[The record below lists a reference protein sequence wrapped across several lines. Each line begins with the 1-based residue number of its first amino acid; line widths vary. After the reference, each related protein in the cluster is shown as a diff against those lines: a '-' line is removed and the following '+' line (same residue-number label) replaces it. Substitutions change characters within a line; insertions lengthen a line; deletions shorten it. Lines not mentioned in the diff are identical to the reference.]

1 MIYSMLYKKL
11 GGYGMEDTTKVD
23 AESTMPEAD
32 SEEAVSELDKK
43 VKVPKPKRFGK
54 KESAKQPVKDK
65 LKADKP
71 KVVKS
76 KPKKPVKNKDISNSN
91 NTSNGHRQPGFKM
104 SIKARLIA
112 SSVLPTV
119 VGITVVLII
128 AIVNMSAGMNA
139 EASNGLVLLAEAT
152 KSSYDNTY
160 SGDWRVDNNGNIF
173 KGDTNLS
180 QKQDGIDKFTDDNDA
195 NITIFYGVD
204 SKVTSLRDSNNKRM
218 LSLKA
223 PDSVWEKVKT
233 GETYKSDHIDIDG
246 VDYTG
251 VYLPLKNY
259 NGNIVGMLFAGEPR
273 TAITSFI
280 IQKVIA
286 LVGVTIIVLLVIA
299 VITLMFSRKIA
310 NALVTVNRL
319 FVSLSNGD
327 LTMKVDPNMLKR
339 NDEIGEMAG
348 SVQALIS
355 KLNGIVTGLT
365 ESADQL
371 YKSGDEMAAT
381 ASQSSKATEEISSAV
396 EDISKGA
403 VSQAEEIQN
412 ASSHI
417 ANMGKLIEEIVEKVS
432 NLTQTANVMGNAGD
446 TSMNTMVELSESN
459 DHTTEAVNKIADQ
472 IELTNESVGKIG
484 EAAAFITNIADQ
496 TSLLALNAS
505 IESARAGE
513 AGKGFA
519 VVASEIQKLASQSDE
534 AAGEIKQIIEKLKQE
549 SEKTVEE
556 MNSTKLLINE
566 QVVKLNATRDSFVDV
581 SDGINVSRQ
590 ETAAIE
596 INAGSCDDARQQ
608 VNDVIA
614 NLSAISEQNAASA
627 EETTASMQELTA
639 TISMLSTTANDLMK
653 ISEKLN
659 SEMKFFKI

>member
-1 MIYSMLYKKL
+1 
-11 GGYGMEDTTKVD
+11 MEDTTKVN

-32 SEEAVSELDKK
+32 SMKAVSEVDEK
-43 VKVPKPKRFGK
+43 VKVPKSKRFGK
-54 KESAKQPVKDK
+54 KKSAKQPVKDK
-65 LKADKP
+65 LNADKT

-76 KPKKPVKNKDISNSN
+76 KPKKQVKNKDISNSN
-91 NTSNGHRQPGFKM
+91 NTSNEHRQPGLKI

-119 VGITVVLII
+119 VGIAVVLII
-128 AIVNMSAGMNA
+128 AIINMSAGMNT

-223 PDSVWEKVKT
+223 SDSVWEKVKT
-233 GETYKSDHIDIDG
+233 GETYKADHIDIDG

-280 IQKVIA
+280 IKKVIA

-299 VITLMFSRKIA
+299 VIALMLSRKIA

-319 FVSLSNGD
+319 VVSLSNGD

-417 ANMGKLIEEIVEKVS
+417 ANMGKLIEDIVEKVS
-432 NLTQTANVMGNAGD
+432 NLTQAANVMGNAGD

-534 AAGEIKQIIEKLKQE
+534 AAGEIKQIIENLKNE

-581 SDGINVSRQ
+581 SDGINVSRR

-596 INAGSCDDARQQ
+596 VNVGSCDDARQQ

-639 TISMLSTTANDLMK
+639 TINMLSTTANDLMK

>member
-1 MIYSMLYKKL
+1 
-11 GGYGMEDTTKVD
+11 MEDTTKVD

-32 SEEAVSELDKK
+32 SEEAVSEVDKK
-43 VKVPKPKRFGK
+43 VKVPKSKRFGK

-299 VITLMFSRKIA
+299 VITLMLSRKIA

-339 NDEIGEMAG
+339 NDEIGEMAC

>member
-1 MIYSMLYKKL
+1 
-11 GGYGMEDTTKVD
+11 MEDTTKVN

-32 SEEAVSELDKK
+32 SEEAVSEVDKK
-43 VKVPKPKRFGK
+43 VKVPKSKRFGK

-91 NTSNGHRQPGFKM
+91 NTSNEHRQPGFKM

-195 NITIFYGVD
+195 DIAIFYGVD

-233 GETYKSDHIDIDG
+233 GETYKADHIDIDG

-280 IQKVIA
+280 IQRVIA

-299 VITLMFSRKIA
+299 VISLILSRKIA

-412 ASSHI
+412 ASSYI
-417 ANMGKLIEEIVEKVS
+417 ANMGKLIEDIVEKVS
-432 NLTQTANVMGNAGD
+432 NLTQAANVMGNAGD

>member
-1 MIYSMLYKKL
+1 
-11 GGYGMEDTTKVD
+11 MEDTTKVD

-32 SEEAVSELDKK
+32 SAEAVLEVDKK
-43 VKVPKPKRFGK
+43 VKVPKSKRFGK

-76 KPKKPVKNKDISNSN
+76 KSKKSVKNKDISNDN
-91 NTSNGHRQPGFKM
+91 NTSNEHRQPGLKM

-195 NITIFYGVD
+195 DIAIFYGVD

-233 GETYKSDHIDIDG
+233 GETYKADHIDIDG

-299 VITLMFSRKIA
+299 VISLMLSRKIA
-310 NALVTVNRL
+310 NALVIVNRL

-371 YKSGDEMAAT
+371 YKSGDEMATT

-412 ASSHI
+412 ASSYI
-417 ANMGKLIEEIVEKVS
+417 ANMGKLIEDIVEKVS
-432 NLTQTANVMGNAGD
+432 NLTQAANVMGNAGD

-534 AAGEIKQIIEKLKQE
+534 AAGEIKQIIENLKQE

-596 INAGSCDDARQQ
+596 VNVGSCDDARQQ

>member
-1 MIYSMLYKKL
+1 
-11 GGYGMEDTTKVD
+11 MEDTTKVD

-32 SEEAVSELDKK
+32 SEEAVLELDKK

-233 GETYKSDHIDIDG
+233 GETYISDHIDIDG

-432 NLTQTANVMGNAGD
+432 NLTQAANVMGNAGD

>member
-1 MIYSMLYKKL
+1 
-11 GGYGMEDTTKVD
+11 MEDTTKVD

-43 VKVPKPKRFGK
+43 VKVPKPKGFGK

-71 KVVKS
+71 KGVKS

-273 TAITSFI
+273 TDITSFI

-299 VITLMFSRKIA
+299 VITLMLSRKIA

-355 KLNGIVTGLT
+355 KLNGIVTELT

-417 ANMGKLIEEIVEKVS
+417 ANMGKLIEDIVEKVS
-432 NLTQTANVMGNAGD
+432 NLTQAANVMGNAGD

-534 AAGEIKQIIEKLKQE
+534 AAGEIKQIIENLKQE

-596 INAGSCDDARQQ
+596 VNVGSCDDARQQ

>member
-1 MIYSMLYKKL
+1 
-11 GGYGMEDTTKVD
+11 MEDTTKVD

-32 SEEAVSELDKK
+32 SEEAVSEVDKK
-43 VKVPKPKRFGK
+43 VKVPKSKRFGK

-71 KVVKS
+71 KVAKKS
-76 KPKKPVKNKDISNSN
+76 VKNKDISNDN
-91 NTSNGHRQPGFKM
+91 NTSNEYRQPGLKM

-233 GETYKSDHIDIDG
+233 GETYKADHIDIDG

-280 IQKVIA
+280 IQRVIA

-299 VITLMFSRKIA
+299 VITLMLSRKIA

-412 ASSHI
+412 ASSYI
-417 ANMGKLIEEIVEKVS
+417 ANMGKLIEDIVEKVS
-432 NLTQTANVMGNAGD
+432 NLTQAANVMGNAGD

-534 AAGEIKQIIEKLKQE
+534 AAGEIKQIIENLKQE

-596 INAGSCDDARQQ
+596 VNVGSCDDARQQ

>member
-1 MIYSMLYKKL
+1 
-11 GGYGMEDTTKVD
+11 MEDTTKVD

-32 SEEAVSELDKK
+32 SEEAVSEVDKK
-43 VKVPKPKRFGK
+43 VKVPKSKRFGK

-76 KPKKPVKNKDISNSN
+76 KSKKSVKNKDISNDN
-91 NTSNGHRQPGFKM
+91 NTSNEYRQPGLKM

-233 GETYKSDHIDIDG
+233 GETYKADHIDIDG

-273 TAITSFI
+273 TAIISFI

-299 VITLMFSRKIA
+299 VISLMLSRKIA

-412 ASSHI
+412 ASSYI
-417 ANMGKLIEEIVEKVS
+417 ANMGKLIEDIVEKVS
-432 NLTQTANVMGNAGD
+432 NLTQAANVMGNAGD

-534 AAGEIKQIIEKLKQE
+534 AAGEIKQIIENLKQE

-596 INAGSCDDARQQ
+596 VNVGSCDDARQQ

>member
-1 MIYSMLYKKL
+1 
-11 GGYGMEDTTKVD
+11 MEDTTKVD

-32 SEEAVSELDKK
+32 SEEAVSEVDKK
-43 VKVPKPKRFGK
+43 VKVPKSKRFGK

-76 KPKKPVKNKDISNSN
+76 KSKKSVKNKDISNDN
-91 NTSNGHRQPGFKM
+91 NTSNEYRQPGLKM

-195 NITIFYGVD
+195 DIAIFYGVD

-233 GETYKSDHIDIDG
+233 GETYKADHIDIDG

-299 VITLMFSRKIA
+299 VISLMLSRKIA
-310 NALVTVNRL
+310 NALVIVNRL

-327 LTMKVDPNMLKR
+327 LTIKVDPNMLKR

-412 ASSHI
+412 ASSYI
-417 ANMGKLIEEIVEKVS
+417 ANMGKLIEDIVEKVS
-432 NLTQTANVMGNAGD
+432 NLTQAANVMGNAGD

-534 AAGEIKQIIEKLKQE
+534 AAGEIKQIIENLKQE

-596 INAGSCDDARQQ
+596 VNVGSCDDARQQ

>member
-1 MIYSMLYKKL
+1 
-11 GGYGMEDTTKVD
+11 MEDTTKVD

-32 SEEAVSELDKK
+32 SEEAVSEVDKK
-43 VKVPKPKRFGK
+43 VKVPKSKRFGK

-76 KPKKPVKNKDISNSN
+76 KSKKSVKNKDISNDN
-91 NTSNGHRQPGFKM
+91 NTSNEYRQPGLKM

-195 NITIFYGVD
+195 DIAIFYGVD

-233 GETYKSDHIDIDG
+233 GETYKADHIDIDG

-280 IQKVIA
+280 IQRVIA
-286 LVGVTIIVLLVIA
+286 LVGVTIIVLLVIE
-299 VITLMFSRKIA
+299 VISLMLSRKIA

-412 ASSHI
+412 ASSYI
-417 ANMGKLIEEIVEKVS
+417 ANMGKLIEDIVEKVS
-432 NLTQTANVMGNAGD
+432 NLTQAANVMGNAGD

-534 AAGEIKQIIEKLKQE
+534 AAGEIKQIIENLKQE

-596 INAGSCDDARQQ
+596 VNVGSCDDARQQ

>member
-1 MIYSMLYKKL
+1 
-11 GGYGMEDTTKVD
+11 MEDTTKVD

-32 SEEAVSELDKK
+32 SAEAVLEVDKK
-43 VKVPKPKRFGK
+43 VKVPKSKRFGK

-76 KPKKPVKNKDISNSN
+76 KSKKSVKNKDISNDN
-91 NTSNGHRQPGFKM
+91 NTSNEYRQPGLKM

-139 EASNGLVLLAEAT
+139 EASNGLVRLAEAT

-180 QKQDGIDKFTDDNDA
+180 QKQDGIDKFIDDNDA
-195 NITIFYGVD
+195 DIAIFYGVD

-233 GETYKSDHIDIDG
+233 GETYKADHIDIDG

-280 IQKVIA
+280 IQRVIA

-299 VITLMFSRKIA
+299 VISLMLSRKIA
-310 NALVTVNRL
+310 NVLVTVNRL

-412 ASSHI
+412 ASSYI
-417 ANMGKLIEEIVEKVS
+417 ANMGKLIEDIVEKVS
-432 NLTQTANVMGNAGD
+432 NLTQAANVMGNAGD

-534 AAGEIKQIIEKLKQE
+534 AAGEIKQIIENLKQE

-596 INAGSCDDARQQ
+596 VNVGSCDDARQQ

>member
-1 MIYSMLYKKL
+1 
-11 GGYGMEDTTKVD
+11 MEDTTKVD

-32 SEEAVSELDKK
+32 SAEAVLEVDKK
-43 VKVPKPKRFGK
+43 VKVPKSKRFGK

-76 KPKKPVKNKDISNSN
+76 KSKKSVKNKDISNDN
-91 NTSNGHRQPGFKM
+91 NTSNEYRQPGLKM

-128 AIVNMSAGMNA
+128 AIVNMSSGMNA

-195 NITIFYGVD
+195 DIAIFYGVD

-233 GETYKSDHIDIDG
+233 GETYKADHIDIDG

-299 VITLMFSRKIA
+299 VISLMLSRKIA

-412 ASSHI
+412 ASSYI

-432 NLTQTANVMGNAGD
+432 NLTQAANVMGNAGD

>member
-1 MIYSMLYKKL
+1 
-11 GGYGMEDTTKVD
+11 MEDTTKVD

-32 SEEAVSELDKK
+32 SEEAVSEVDKK
-43 VKVPKPKRFGK
+43 VKVPKSKRFGK

-76 KPKKPVKNKDISNSN
+76 KSKKSVKNKDISNDN
-91 NTSNGHRQPGFKM
+91 NTSNEYRQPGLKM

-195 NITIFYGVD
+195 DIAIFYGVD

-233 GETYKSDHIDIDG
+233 GETYKADHIDIDG

-280 IQKVIA
+280 IQRVIA

-299 VITLMFSRKIA
+299 VISLMLSRKIA

-371 YKSGDEMAAT
+371 YKSGDEMA
-381 ASQSSKATEEISSAV
+381 
-396 EDISKGA
+396 
-403 VSQAEEIQN
+403 
-412 ASSHI
+412 
-417 ANMGKLIEEIVEKVS
+417 
-432 NLTQTANVMGNAGD
+432 ANVMGNAGD

-534 AAGEIKQIIEKLKQE
+534 AAGEIKQIIENLKQE

-596 INAGSCDDARQQ
+596 VNVGSCDDARQQ

>member
-1 MIYSMLYKKL
+1 
-11 GGYGMEDTTKVD
+11 MEDTTKVD

-32 SEEAVSELDKK
+32 SEEAVSEVDKK
-43 VKVPKPKRFGK
+43 VKVPKSKRFGK

-76 KPKKPVKNKDISNSN
+76 KSKKSVKNKDISNDN
-91 NTSNGHRQPGFKM
+91 NTSNEYRQPGLKM

-195 NITIFYGVD
+195 NIAIFYGVD

-233 GETYKSDHIDIDG
+233 GETYKADHIDIDG

-299 VITLMFSRKIA
+299 VISLMLSRKIA

-319 FVSLSNGD
+319 FDSLSNGD

-412 ASSHI
+412 ASSYI
-417 ANMGKLIEEIVEKVS
+417 ANMGKLIEDIVEKVS
-432 NLTQTANVMGNAGD
+432 NLTQAANVMGNAGD

-534 AAGEIKQIIEKLKQE
+534 AAGEIKQIIENLKQE

-596 INAGSCDDARQQ
+596 VNVGSCDDARQQ

>member
-1 MIYSMLYKKL
+1 
-11 GGYGMEDTTKVD
+11 MEDTTKVD

-299 VITLMFSRKIA
+299 VITLMLSRKIA

-659 SEMKFFKI
+659 SEMKFLRYST

>member
-1 MIYSMLYKKL
+1 
-11 GGYGMEDTTKVD
+11 MEDTTKVD
-23 AESTMPEAD
+23 AESMMPEAD
-32 SEEAVSELDKK
+32 SEEAVSEVDKK
-43 VKVPKPKRFGK
+43 VKVPKSKRFGK

-76 KPKKPVKNKDISNSN
+76 KYKKPVKNKDISNDN
-91 NTSNGHRQPGFKM
+91 NTSNEYRQPGLKM

-195 NITIFYGVD
+195 DIAIFYGVD

-233 GETYKSDHIDIDG
+233 GETYKADHIDIDG

-299 VITLMFSRKIA
+299 VISLMLSRKIA

-412 ASSHI
+412 ASSYI
-417 ANMGKLIEEIVEKVS
+417 ANMGKLIEDIVEKVS
-432 NLTQTANVMGNAGD
+432 NLTQAANVMGNAGD

-534 AAGEIKQIIEKLKQE
+534 AAGEIKQIIENLKQE

-566 QVVKLNATRDSFVDV
+566 QIVKLNATRDSFVDV

-596 INAGSCDDARQQ
+596 VNVGSCDDARQQ

>member
-1 MIYSMLYKKL
+1 
-11 GGYGMEDTTKVD
+11 MEDTTKVD

-173 KGDTNLS
+173 KGDTKLS

-371 YKSGDEMAAT
+371 YKSGDEKAAT

-412 ASSHI
+412 ASSYI
-417 ANMGKLIEEIVEKVS
+417 ANMGKLIEDIVEKVS
-432 NLTQTANVMGNAGD
+432 NLTQAANVMGNAGD

-534 AAGEIKQIIEKLKQE
+534 AAGEIKQIIENLKQE

-596 INAGSCDDARQQ
+596 VNVGSCDDARQQ

>member
-1 MIYSMLYKKL
+1 
-11 GGYGMEDTTKVD
+11 MEDTTKVD
-23 AESTMPEAD
+23 AEATMPEAD
-32 SEEAVSELDKK
+32 SEEAVSEVDKK
-43 VKVPKPKRFGK
+43 VKVPKSKRFGK

-76 KPKKPVKNKDISNSN
+76 KSKKSVKNKDISNDN
-91 NTSNGHRQPGFKM
+91 NTSNEYRQPGLKM

-139 EASNGLVLLAEAT
+139 KASNGLVLLAEAT

-180 QKQDGIDKFTDDNDA
+180 QKQDGIDKFIDDNDA
-195 NITIFYGVD
+195 DIAIFYGVD

-233 GETYKSDHIDIDG
+233 GETYKADHIDIDG

-280 IQKVIA
+280 IQRVIA

-299 VITLMFSRKIA
+299 VISLMLSRKIA

-371 YKSGDEMAAT
+371 YKSGDEVAAT

-412 ASSHI
+412 ASSYI
-417 ANMGKLIEEIVEKVS
+417 ANMGKLIEDIVEKVS
-432 NLTQTANVMGNAGD
+432 NLTQAANVMGNAGD

-534 AAGEIKQIIEKLKQE
+534 AAGEIKQIIENLKQE

-596 INAGSCDDARQQ
+596 VNVGSCDDARQQ

>member
-1 MIYSMLYKKL
+1 
-11 GGYGMEDTTKVD
+11 MEDTTKVD

-32 SEEAVSELDKK
+32 SAEAVLEVDKK
-43 VKVPKPKRFGK
+43 VKVPKSKRFGK

-76 KPKKPVKNKDISNSN
+76 KSKKSVKNKDISNDN
-91 NTSNGHRQPGFKM
+91 NTSNEYRQPGLKM

-180 QKQDGIDKFTDDNDA
+180 QKQDGIDKFIDDNDA
-195 NITIFYGVD
+195 DIAIFYGVD

-233 GETYKSDHIDIDG
+233 GETYKADHIDIDG

-280 IQKVIA
+280 IQRVIA

-299 VITLMFSRKIA
+299 VISLMLSRK
-310 NALVTVNRL
+310 LL
-319 FVSLSNGD
+319 
-327 LTMKVDPNMLKR
+327 ML
-339 NDEIGEMAG
+339 
-348 SVQALIS
+348 
-355 KLNGIVTGLT
+355 
-365 ESADQL
+365 
-371 YKSGDEMAAT
+371 
-381 ASQSSKATEEISSAV
+381 
-396 EDISKGA
+396 
-403 VSQAEEIQN
+403 
-412 ASSHI
+412 
-417 ANMGKLIEEIVEKVS
+417 
-432 NLTQTANVMGNAGD
+432 
-446 TSMNTMVELSESN
+446 
-459 DHTTEAVNKIADQ
+459 
-472 IELTNESVGKIG
+472 
-484 EAAAFITNIADQ
+484 
-496 TSLLALNAS
+496 
-505 IESARAGE
+505 
-513 AGKGFA
+513 
-519 VVASEIQKLASQSDE
+519 
-534 AAGEIKQIIEKLKQE
+534 
-549 SEKTVEE
+549 
-556 MNSTKLLINE
+556 
-566 QVVKLNATRDSFVDV
+566 
-581 SDGINVSRQ
+581 
-590 ETAAIE
+590 
-596 INAGSCDDARQQ
+596 
-608 VNDVIA
+608 
-614 NLSAISEQNAASA
+614 
-627 EETTASMQELTA
+627 
-639 TISMLSTTANDLMK
+639 
-653 ISEKLN
+653 
-659 SEMKFFKI
+659 

>member
-1 MIYSMLYKKL
+1 
-11 GGYGMEDTTKVD
+11 MEDTTKVD

-32 SEEAVSELDKK
+32 SEEAVLELDKK

-251 VYLPLKNY
+251 VYFPLKNY

-432 NLTQTANVMGNAGD
+432 NLTQAANVMGNAGD

>member
-1 MIYSMLYKKL
+1 
-11 GGYGMEDTTKVD
+11 MEDTTKVD

-32 SEEAVSELDKK
+32 SEEAVSEVDKK
-43 VKVPKPKRFGK
+43 VKVPKSKRFGK

-76 KPKKPVKNKDISNSN
+76 KSKKSVKNKDISNDN
-91 NTSNGHRQPGFKM
+91 NTSNEYRQPGLKM

-139 EASNGLVLLAEAT
+139 VASNGLVLLAEAT

-195 NITIFYGVD
+195 DIAIFYGVD

-233 GETYKSDHIDIDG
+233 GETYKADHIDIEG

-299 VITLMFSRKIA
+299 VISLMLSRKIA

-412 ASSHI
+412 ASSYI
-417 ANMGKLIEEIVEKVS
+417 ANMGKLIEDIVEKVS
-432 NLTQTANVMGNAGD
+432 NLTQAANVMGNAGD

-534 AAGEIKQIIEKLKQE
+534 AAGEIKQIIENLKQE

-596 INAGSCDDARQQ
+596 VNVGSCDDARQQ

>member
-1 MIYSMLYKKL
+1 
-11 GGYGMEDTTKVD
+11 MEDTTKVD
-23 AESTMPEAD
+23 AESAMPEAD
-32 SEEAVSELDKK
+32 SEEAVLELDKK

-432 NLTQTANVMGNAGD
+432 NLTQAANVMGNAGD

>member
-1 MIYSMLYKKL
+1 
-11 GGYGMEDTTKVD
+11 MEDTTKVD

-32 SEEAVSELDKK
+32 SEEAVSEVDKK
-43 VKVPKPKRFGK
+43 GKVPKSKRFGK

-76 KPKKPVKNKDISNSN
+76 KSKKSVKNKDISNDN
-91 NTSNGHRQPGFKM
+91 NTSNEYRQPGLKM

-195 NITIFYGVD
+195 DIAIFYGVD

-233 GETYKSDHIDIDG
+233 GETYKADHIDIDG

-280 IQKVIA
+280 IQRVIA

-299 VITLMFSRKIA
+299 VISLMLSRKIA

-412 ASSHI
+412 ASSYI
-417 ANMGKLIEEIVEKVS
+417 ANMGKLIEDIVEKVS
-432 NLTQTANVMGNAGD
+432 NLTQAANVMGNAGD

-534 AAGEIKQIIEKLKQE
+534 AAGEIKQIIENLKQE

-596 INAGSCDDARQQ
+596 VNVGSCDDARQQ

>member
-1 MIYSMLYKKL
+1 
-11 GGYGMEDTTKVD
+11 MEDTTKVD

-32 SEEAVSELDKK
+32 SAEAVLEVDKK
-43 VKVPKPKRFGK
+43 VKVPKSKRFGK

-76 KPKKPVKNKDISNSN
+76 KSKKSVKNKDISNDN
-91 NTSNGHRQPGFKM
+91 NTSNEYRQPGLKM

-128 AIVNMSAGMNA
+128 AIVNMSSGMNA

-299 VITLMFSRKIA
+299 VITLMLSRKIA

>member
-1 MIYSMLYKKL
+1 
-11 GGYGMEDTTKVD
+11 MEDTTKVD

-32 SEEAVSELDKK
+32 SEEAVSEVDKK
-43 VKVPKPKRFGK
+43 VKVPKSKRFGK

-76 KPKKPVKNKDISNSN
+76 KSKKSVKNKDISNDN
-91 NTSNGHRQPGFKM
+91 NTSNEYRQPGLKM

-195 NITIFYGVD
+195 DIAIFYGVD

-233 GETYKSDHIDIDG
+233 GETYKADHIDIDG

-299 VITLMFSRKIA
+299 VISLMLSRKIA

-371 YKSGDEMAAT
+371 YKSGDERAAT

-412 ASSHI
+412 ASSYI
-417 ANMGKLIEEIVEKVS
+417 ANMGKLIEDIVEKVS
-432 NLTQTANVMGNAGD
+432 NLTQAANVMGNAGD

-519 VVASEIQKLASQSDE
+519 VVAEEIRVLAEQSKDAVANIQAVTENVDNAVGNLTKDSNRLLNFVDTDIVKSFDEFEKMADDYNMDASKINDLVSDFSATSEELVASISNITEAIDGITSASNDS
-534 AAGEIKQIIEKLKQE
+534 AAGTTNIAQ
-549 SEKTVEE
+549 KTVSIANGSAEVMKGAKTAE
-556 MNSTKLLINE
+556 ASAGEL
-566 QVVKLNATRDSFVDV
+566 RR
-581 SDGINVSRQ
+581 NVSNFV
-590 ETAAIE
+590 IE
-596 INAGSCDDARQQ
+596 
-608 VNDVIA
+608 
-614 NLSAISEQNAASA
+614 E
-627 EETTASMQELTA
+627 
-639 TISMLSTTANDLMK
+639 
-653 ISEKLN
+653 
-659 SEMKFFKI
+659 

>member
-1 MIYSMLYKKL
+1 
-11 GGYGMEDTTKVD
+11 MEDTTKVD

-32 SEEAVSELDKK
+32 SEEAVSEVDKK
-43 VKVPKPKRFGK
+43 VKVPKSKRFGK

-76 KPKKPVKNKDISNSN
+76 KSKKSVKNKDISNDN
-91 NTSNGHRQPGFKM
+91 NTSNEYRQPGLKM

-195 NITIFYGVD
+195 DIAIFYGVD

-233 GETYKSDHIDIDG
+233 GETYKADHIDIDG

-299 VITLMFSRKIA
+299 VISLMLSRKIA
-310 NALVTVNRL
+310 NVLVTVNRL

-412 ASSHI
+412 ASSYI
-417 ANMGKLIEEIVEKVS
+417 ANMGKLIEDIVEKVS
-432 NLTQTANVMGNAGD
+432 NLTQAANVMGNAGD

-534 AAGEIKQIIEKLKQE
+534 AAGEIKQIIENLKQE

-566 QVVKLNATRDSFVDV
+566 QVVKLNATRDSFIDV

-596 INAGSCDDARQQ
+596 VNVGSCDDARQQ

>member
-1 MIYSMLYKKL
+1 
-11 GGYGMEDTTKVD
+11 MEDTTKVD

-32 SEEAVSELDKK
+32 SEEAVLELDKK

-76 KPKKPVKNKDISNSN
+76 KSKKSVKNKDISNDN
-91 NTSNGHRQPGFKM
+91 NTSNEYRQPGLKM

-128 AIVNMSAGMNA
+128 AIVNMSSGMNA

-195 NITIFYGVD
+195 DIAIFYGVD

-233 GETYKSDHIDIDG
+233 GETYKADHIDIDG

-299 VITLMFSRKIA
+299 VISLMLSRKIA

-412 ASSHI
+412 ASSYI
-417 ANMGKLIEEIVEKVS
+417 ANMGKLIEDIVEKVS
-432 NLTQTANVMGNAGD
+432 NLTQAANVMGNAGD

-534 AAGEIKQIIEKLKQE
+534 AAGEIKQIIENLKQE

-596 INAGSCDDARQQ
+596 VNVGSCDDARQQ

>member
-1 MIYSMLYKKL
+1 
-11 GGYGMEDTTKVD
+11 MEDTTKVD

-32 SEEAVSELDKK
+32 SAEAVLEVDKK
-43 VKVPKPKRFGK
+43 VKVPKSKRFGK

-76 KPKKPVKNKDISNSN
+76 KSKKSVKNKDISNDN
-91 NTSNGHRQPGFKM
+91 NTSNEYRQPVLKM

-128 AIVNMSAGMNA
+128 AIVNMSSGMNA

-195 NITIFYGVD
+195 DIAIFYGVD

-233 GETYKSDHIDIDG
+233 GETYKADHIDIDG

-299 VITLMFSRKIA
+299 VISLMLSRKIA

-412 ASSHI
+412 ASSYI
-417 ANMGKLIEEIVEKVS
+417 ANMGKLIEDIVEKVS
-432 NLTQTANVMGNAGD
+432 NLTQAANVMGNAGD

-534 AAGEIKQIIEKLKQE
+534 AAGEIKQIIENLKQE

-596 INAGSCDDARQQ
+596 VNVGSCDDARQQ

>member
-1 MIYSMLYKKL
+1 
-11 GGYGMEDTTKVD
+11 MEDTTKVD

-32 SEEAVSELDKK
+32 SEEAVLEVDKK
-43 VKVPKPKRFGK
+43 VKVPKSKRFGK

-76 KPKKPVKNKDISNSN
+76 KSKKSVKNKDISNDN
-91 NTSNGHRQPGFKM
+91 NTSNEYRQPGLKM

-180 QKQDGIDKFTDDNDA
+180 QKQDGIDKFIDDNDA
-195 NITIFYGVD
+195 DIAIFYGVD

-233 GETYKSDHIDIDG
+233 GETYKADHIDIDG

-280 IQKVIA
+280 IQRVIA

-299 VITLMFSRKIA
+299 VISLMLSRKIA

-412 ASSHI
+412 ASSYI
-417 ANMGKLIEEIVEKVS
+417 ANMGKLIEDIVEKVS
-432 NLTQTANVMGNAGD
+432 NLTQAANVMGNAGD

-519 VVASEIQKLASQSDE
+519 VVASEIQKLSSQSDST
-534 AAGEIKQIIEKLKQE
+534 ASKIQEIITDLQNDSKETLEVMRSTEVLVREQYEKLAA
-549 SEKTVEE
+549 
-556 MNSTKLLINE
+556 TKERFKEVGN
-566 QVVKLNATRDSFVDV
+566 
-581 SDGINVSRQ
+581 GINVSKHG
-590 ETAAIE
+590 T
-596 INAGSCDDARQQ
+596 
-608 VNDVIA
+608 DVIKGNA
-614 NLSAISEQNAASA
+614 EVCDSSRVTVVDVISNLSAISEENAASTQQ
-627 EETTASMQELTA
+627 TTSSMQELNA
-639 TISMLSTTANDLMK
+639 TINILAETAAKVKEVSDQLNEDMK
-653 ISEKLN
+653 Y
-659 SEMKFFKI
+659 FKM

>member
-1 MIYSMLYKKL
+1 
-11 GGYGMEDTTKVD
+11 MEDTTKVD

-32 SEEAVSELDKK
+32 SEEAVSEVDKK
-43 VKVPKPKRFGK
+43 VKVPKSKRFGK

-273 TAITSFI
+273 TDITSFI

-299 VITLMFSRKIA
+299 VITLMLSRKIA
-310 NALVTVNRL
+310 NALVIVNRL

>member
-1 MIYSMLYKKL
+1 
-11 GGYGMEDTTKVD
+11 MEDTTKVD

-32 SEEAVSELDKK
+32 SAEAVLEVDKK
-43 VKVPKPKRFGK
+43 VKVPKSKRFGK

-76 KPKKPVKNKDISNSN
+76 KSKKSVKNKDISNDN
-91 NTSNGHRQPGFKM
+91 NTSNEYRQPGLKM

-128 AIVNMSAGMNA
+128 AIVNMSSGMNA

-233 GETYKSDHIDIDG
+233 GETYKADHIDIDG

-299 VITLMFSRKIA
+299 VISLMLSRKIA

-412 ASSHI
+412 ASSYI
-417 ANMGKLIEEIVEKVS
+417 ANMGKLIEDIVEKVS
-432 NLTQTANVMGNAGD
+432 NLTQAANVMGNAGD

-534 AAGEIKQIIEKLKQE
+534 AAGEIKQIIENLKQE

-596 INAGSCDDARQQ
+596 VNVGSCDDARQQ

>member
-1 MIYSMLYKKL
+1 
-11 GGYGMEDTTKVD
+11 MEDTTKVD

-273 TAITSFI
+273 TDITSFI

-299 VITLMFSRKIA
+299 VITLMLSRKIA

-505 IESARAGE
+505 IEAARSGE
-513 AGKGFA
+513 YGKGFA
-519 VVASEIQKLASQSDE
+519 VVANEIGHLATESSDTVYNIKEIVSEVIDAVNHMDSCLSRILTFLDTSVMKDYQDFVNVSGEYNSD
-534 AAGEIKQIIEKLKQE
+534 AATFSDTIKEICDNIEELGKATNIIAE
-549 SEKTVEE
+549 SVSGI
-556 MNSTKLLINE
+556 NSTITE
-566 QVVKLNATRDSFVDV
+566 STE
-581 SDGINVSRQ
+581 GINGIADRATDVVSLSS
-590 ETAAIE
+590 ETYNKVQDNNNMADMLRDI
-596 INAGSCDDARQQ
+596 
-608 VNDVIA
+608 VNKF
-614 NLSAISEQNAASA
+614 
-627 EETTASMQELTA
+627 
-639 TISMLSTTANDLMK
+639 ML
-653 ISEKLN
+653 E
-659 SEMKFFKI
+659 

>member
-1 MIYSMLYKKL
+1 
-11 GGYGMEDTTKVD
+11 MEDTTKVN
-23 AESTMPEAD
+23 AESTMLEAD
-32 SEEAVSELDKK
+32 STEAVAEVDEK
-43 VKVPKPKRFGK
+43 VKVPKSKRFGK
-54 KESAKQPVKDK
+54 KKSAKQPVKDK
-65 LKADKP
+65 LKADKT

-76 KPKKPVKNKDISNSN
+76 KPKKQVKNKDISNSN
-91 NTSNGHRQPGFKM
+91 NTSNEHRQPGLKI

-119 VGITVVLII
+119 VGIAVVLII
-128 AIVNMSAGMNA
+128 AIVNMSAGMNT

-223 PDSVWEKVKT
+223 SDSVWEKVKT
-233 GETYKSDHIDIDG
+233 GETYKADHIDIDG

-280 IQKVIA
+280 IKKVIA

-299 VITLMFSRKIA
+299 VIALMLSRKIA

-319 FVSLSNGD
+319 VVSLSNGD

-417 ANMGKLIEEIVEKVS
+417 ANMGKLIEDIVEKVS
-432 NLTQTANVMGNAGD
+432 NLTQAANVMGNAGD

-534 AAGEIKQIIEKLKQE
+534 AAGEIKQIIENLKQE

-581 SDGINVSRQ
+581 SDGINVSRR

-596 INAGSCDDARQQ
+596 VNVGSCDDARQQ

-639 TISMLSTTANDLMK
+639 TINMLSTTANDLMK

>member
-1 MIYSMLYKKL
+1 
-11 GGYGMEDTTKVD
+11 MEDTTKVD

-32 SEEAVSELDKK
+32 SAEAVLEVDKK
-43 VKVPKPKRFGK
+43 VKVPKSKRFGK

-76 KPKKPVKNKDISNSN
+76 KSKKSVKNKDISNDN
-91 NTSNGHRQPGFKM
+91 NTSNEYRQPGLKM

-128 AIVNMSAGMNA
+128 AIVNMSSGMNA

-195 NITIFYGVD
+195 DIAIFYGVD

-233 GETYKSDHIDIDG
+233 GETYKADHIDIDG

-299 VITLMFSRKIA
+299 VISLMLSRKIA

-412 ASSHI
+412 ASSYI
-417 ANMGKLIEEIVEKVS
+417 ANMGKLIEDIVEKVS
-432 NLTQTANVMGNAGD
+432 NLTQAANVMGNAGD

-519 VVASEIQKLASQSDE
+519 VVASEIQKLALQSDE
-534 AAGEIKQIIEKLKQE
+534 AAGEIKQIIENLKQE

-596 INAGSCDDARQQ
+596 VNVGSCDDARQQ

>member
-1 MIYSMLYKKL
+1 
-11 GGYGMEDTTKVD
+11 MEDTTKVD

-310 NALVTVNRL
+310 NVLVTVNRL

-412 ASSHI
+412 ASSYI
-417 ANMGKLIEEIVEKVS
+417 ANMGKLIEDIVEKVS
-432 NLTQTANVMGNAGD
+432 NLTQAANVMGNAGD

-534 AAGEIKQIIEKLKQE
+534 AAGEIKQIIENLKQE

-596 INAGSCDDARQQ
+596 VNVGSCDDARQQ

>member
-1 MIYSMLYKKL
+1 
-11 GGYGMEDTTKVD
+11 MEDTTKVD

-32 SEEAVSELDKK
+32 SEEAVSEVDKK
-43 VKVPKPKRFGK
+43 VKVPKSKRFGK

-233 GETYKSDHIDIDG
+233 GETYKADHIDIDG

-299 VITLMFSRKIA
+299 VITLMLSRKIA
-310 NALVTVNRL
+310 NALVVVNRL

-412 ASSHI
+412 ASSYI
-417 ANMGKLIEEIVEKVS
+417 ANMGKLIEDIVEKVS
-432 NLTQTANVMGNAGD
+432 NLTQAANVMGNAGD

-534 AAGEIKQIIEKLKQE
+534 AAGEIKQIIENLKQE

-596 INAGSCDDARQQ
+596 VNVGSCDDARQQ

>member
-1 MIYSMLYKKL
+1 
-11 GGYGMEDTTKVD
+11 MEDTTKVD

-32 SEEAVSELDKK
+32 SAEAVLEVDKK
-43 VKVPKPKRFGK
+43 VKVPKSKRFGK

-76 KPKKPVKNKDISNSN
+76 KSKKSVKNKDISNDN
-91 NTSNGHRQPGFKM
+91 NTSNEYRQPGLKM

-180 QKQDGIDKFTDDNDA
+180 QKQDGIDKFIDDNDA
-195 NITIFYGVD
+195 DIAIFYGVD

-223 PDSVWEKVKT
+223 LDSVWEKVKT
-233 GETYKSDHIDIDG
+233 GETYKADHIDIDG

-280 IQKVIA
+280 IQRVIA

-299 VITLMFSRKIA
+299 VISLMLSRKIA

-412 ASSHI
+412 ASSYI
-417 ANMGKLIEEIVEKVS
+417 ANMGKLIEDIVEKVS
-432 NLTQTANVMGNAGD
+432 NLTQAANVMGNAGD

-534 AAGEIKQIIEKLKQE
+534 AAGEIKQIIENLKQE

-596 INAGSCDDARQQ
+596 VNVGSCDDARQQ

>member
-1 MIYSMLYKKL
+1 
-11 GGYGMEDTTKVD
+11 MEDTTKVD

-32 SEEAVSELDKK
+32 SEEAVSEVDKK
-43 VKVPKPKRFGK
+43 VKVPKSKRFGK

-76 KPKKPVKNKDISNSN
+76 KSKKSVKNKDISNDN
-91 NTSNGHRQPGFKM
+91 NTSNEYRQPGLKM

-195 NITIFYGVD
+195 DIAIFYGVD

-233 GETYKSDHIDIDG
+233 GETYKADHIDIDG

-299 VITLMFSRKIA
+299 VISLMLSRKIA

-319 FVSLSNGD
+319 FVFLSNGD

-412 ASSHI
+412 ASSYI
-417 ANMGKLIEEIVEKVS
+417 ANMGKLIEDIVEKVS
-432 NLTQTANVMGNAGD
+432 NLTQAANVMGNAGD

-534 AAGEIKQIIEKLKQE
+534 AAGEIKQIIENLKQE

-596 INAGSCDDARQQ
+596 VNVGSCDDARQQ